1 MGTNISGK
9 QDIMADMT
17 TKTLEPPKDSQ
28 GGVIRTAAFRLLL
41 ERLTPIETGDLHQ
54 STGISSDRLL
64 ELLDELD
71 AAGRIRRDDSGRV
84 VGSAGLSV
92 VADRHEIELD
102 GRRFWTWC
110 AYDILGIFGAL
121 GASGRAISPSPGG
134 GKTIEVQFDRGRPVK
149 YDAMLFRPDEELL
162 NCCENVYEQWCPNS
176 NLFASRELAERWAS
190 RHALDGRVMDLA
202 EAAELATADW
212 TEVV

>member
-1 MGTNISGK
+1 
-9 QDIMADMT
+9 MADMT

-28 GGVIRTAAFRLLL
+28 GVIRTAAFRLLL

-149 YDAMLFRPDEELL
+149 NDAMLFRPDEELL

>member
-1 MGTNISGK
+1 
-9 QDIMADMT
+9 MT
-17 TKTLEPPKDSQ
+17 SKILEPPKDSQ
-28 GGVIRTAAFRLLL
+28 GVIRTAGFRLLP

-92 VADRHEIELD
+92 VTDRHEIELD

-121 GASGRAISPSPGG
+121 GASGRAISPSPDG
-134 GKTIEVQFDRGRPVK
+134 GKTIELQFDRGRPVQN
-149 YDAMLFRPDEELL
+149 DAMLFRPDEELL

>member
-1 MGTNISGK
+1 
-9 QDIMADMT
+9 MADMT

-149 YDAMLFRPDEELL
+149 NDAMLFRPDEELL

>member
-1 MGTNISGK
+1 
-9 QDIMADMT
+9 MT
-17 TKTLEPPKDSQ
+17 SKILEPPKDSQ
-28 GGVIRTAAFRLLL
+28 GVIRTAGFRLLL

>member
-1 MGTNISGK
+1 
-9 QDIMADMT
+9 MT
-17 TKTLEPPKDSQ
+17 SKILEPPKDSQ
-28 GGVIRTAAFRLLL
+28 GVIRTAAFRLLL
-41 ERLTPIETGDLHQ
+41 ERSSPIETGDLHE
-54 STGISSDRLL
+54 STGISRDRLL

-71 AAGRIRRDDSGRV
+71 AAGRIRRDDSRRV

-92 VADRHEIELD
+92 VTDRHEIELD

-121 GASGRAISPSPGG
+121 GASGRAISPSPDG
-134 GKTIEVQFDRGRPVK
+134 GKAIELQFDRGRPMQN
-149 YDAMLFRPDEELL
+149 DAMLFRPDEELL